1 MMIKLRCP
9 SCRGD
14 DVKSHDEKGRL
25 YVCNRIGCS
34 PSMFRL
40 DYVYEAAEVREN
52 TEEAAGQIQC
62 PSCDGDEIRK
72 FGKRQ
77 GKQIYRCNNSDCD
90 RTTFRRD
97 YAYKACDPRV
107 KSHILDLTA
116 DGKGPRAI
124 GRMLS
129 ISKDTV
135 TNTLK
140 KMDAKPDSGREDEN
154 SDE

>member
-9 SCRGD
+9 SCKGD
-14 DVKSHDEKGRL
+14 DVKKHDEEKQL
-25 YVCNRIGCS
+25 FACNSDGCS
-34 PSMFRL
+34 PSVFRV
-40 DYVYEAAEVREN
+40 DYVFEAENCSVDEVKAEDGAN
-52 TEEAAGQIQC
+52 QIQC
-62 PSCDGDEIRK
+62 PSCDGDEVRK

-77 GKQIYRCNNSDCD
+77 GKQIYRCNNNNCE

-97 YAYKACDPRV
+97 YAYKACDPRI
-107 KSHILDLTA
+107 KGHILDLTA
-116 DGKGPRAI
+116 DGKGARAI

-140 KMDAKPDSGREDEN
+140 KLDEEN
-154 SDE
+154 SHE

>member
-9 SCRGD
+9 SCKGD
-14 DVKSHDEKGRL
+14 DVKQANDRKNQL
-25 YVCNRIGCS
+25 FICNNNRCAPIK
-34 PSMFRL
+34 FRV
-40 DYVYEAAEVREN
+40 DYVYEA
-52 TEEAAGQIQC
+52 EAAPENMDDNSQIHC
-62 PSCDGDEIRK
+62 PSCDGEEVRK

-77 GKQIYRCNNSDCD
+77 GKQIYRCNNNACD
-90 RTTFRRD
+90 RTTFRRE

-107 KSHILDLTA
+107 KSQVLDLKA
-116 DGKGPRAI
+116 DGKGARAI

-135 TNTLK
+135 ANTLK
-140 KMDAKPDSGREDEN
+140 RLEEN